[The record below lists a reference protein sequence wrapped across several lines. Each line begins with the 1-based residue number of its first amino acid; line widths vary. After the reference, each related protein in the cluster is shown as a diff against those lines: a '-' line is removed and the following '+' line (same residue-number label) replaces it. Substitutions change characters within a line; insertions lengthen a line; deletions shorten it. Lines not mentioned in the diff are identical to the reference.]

1 MSCSTPASH
10 PNAVKADFM
19 MLRVAVAL
27 LLVLWG
33 GYLPAVAGEA
43 LAPVEARV
51 PFEPSPFL
59 GSDGAV
65 HLAYELHVT
74 NFYGDTGPLK
84 PLTLK
89 VFADGA
95 SSPLASWNAKELMQM
110 VRPSPSGNSAVSIAP
125 GKRMV
130 FFVWLTLPKGVALPH
145 VMRHQMEFATD
156 RDARVALDGVPTQV
170 RSGPVPV
177 IGAPLRGGNW
187 LAHEGPGN
195 AQSHHWG
202 SLVAVN
208 GMLTIPQRY
217 ALDLVGV
224 DAQGR
229 VIKPGLKADAGSIHA
244 NWVGYGMD
252 VIAVADGVVRSAR
265 DGQEDH
271 RPLSPQPEPESLTAN
286 GLFGNYVVLEIQPGV
301 FASYAHLQRG
311 SVKVKPGDGVHRG
324 DLLGR
329 VGQSGNS
336 AAPHL
341 HFQLSNMATFE
352 SSEGIPYA
360 FDQFDVL
367 GTETEAQLF
376 GQGTPWTA
384 APAVH
389 DQAQLPLND
398 VVIRFSE

>member
-1 MSCSTPASH
+1 M
-10 PNAVKADFM
+10 F
-19 MLRVAVAL
+19 RVAIAL
-27 LLVLWG
+27 LLVLSSCC
-33 GYLPAVAGEA
+33 LPSTAEEA

-59 GSDGAV
+59 GSDGSM
-65 HLAYELHVT
+65 HLAYELHVS
-74 NFYGDTGPLK
+74 NFYADTGSLR

-89 VFADGA
+89 IFADGA
-95 SSPLASWNAKELMQM
+95 SNPLASWSAKELAQM
-110 VRPSPSGNSAVSIAP
+110 VRPVPSGHSVVSIP
-125 GKRMV
+125 SGKRAV
-130 FFVWLTLPKGVALPH
+130 FFVWITLPKGAALPH
-145 VMRHQMEFATD
+145 VMRHQMEFATEHQT
-156 RDARVALDGVPTQV
+156 VVTLDGALAQV
-170 RSGPVPV
+170 HVDPVTL
-177 IGAPLRGGNW
+177 IGAPLRGGQW

-208 GMLTIPQRY
+208 GALTIPQRY

-224 DAQGR
+224 DARGR
-229 VIKPGLKADAGSIHA
+229 VIKPGLKEDAASIHA

-265 DGQEDH
+265 DGQEEH
-271 RPLSPQPEPESLTAN
+271 RPLSPQPEPASLTAD
-286 GLFGNYVVLEIQPGV
+286 GLFGNYVVLEIRPGV

-311 SVKVKPGDGVHRG
+311 SVKVKPGDRVHRG

-352 SSEGIPYA
+352 GSEGIPYA
-360 FDQFDVL
+360 FDRFDVL

-376 GQGTPWTA
+376 GQGAPWIA
-384 APAVH
+384 APVAH

-398 VVIRFSE
+398 VVIRFAD